1 MGQQPGFKRMS
12 TTVSQGNTAGT
23 IIRNDDA
30 LLKMAGSS
38 PSKSGRA
45 LLEPI
50 ESQSSS
56 SFHSSALSEC
66 KSEHEKPREG

>member
-38 PSKSGRA
+38 PSKSG
-45 LLEPI
+45 LEPI